1 MPTALVTG
9 GARRLGAHLVRHLA
23 GRGWRVLLHCRSSIE
38 DARVLRESC
47 GADRVEVLQADLA
60 VPAGRDGLRER
71 VVEALGEGGL
81 DLLAHNASLFPHRR
95 LEEAD
100 DALLDELWAVHVKA
114 PLLLSRDLA
123 PRLAMARGLVLTL
136 LDAGAGLHW
145 PGYLP
150 YAISK
155 QALEAATIALAR
167 HLAPEVR
174 VNGIAPGFILPPEDA
189 PEAYRRAEARRLTEE
204 GGGPRHILRALD
216 YLLDAPFVTGE
227 ILTVDGGRRWLRPG
241 T

>member
-1 MPTALVTG
+1 MPTVLVTG
-9 GARRLGAHLVRHLA
+9 GARRLGAELVRHLA
-23 GRGWRVLLHCRSSIE
+23 GQGWRVLLHFRSSQDE
-38 DARVLRESC
+38 ATAVREACPPGRV
-47 GADRVEVLQADLA
+47 AVLQADLSTRS
-60 VPAGRDGLRER
+60 GRDGLVAATRAE
-71 VVEALGEGGL
+71 LGGKGL
-81 DLLAHNASLFPHRR
+81 DLLVHNASLFPHVR
-95 LEEAD
+95 LENAD

-123 PRLAMARGLVLTL
+123 PELARSGGLVVTM

-189 PEAYRRAEARRLTEE
+189 PEAYRLAEARRLTEE
-204 GGGPRHILRALD
+204 GGGPAHILKALD
-216 YLLDAPFVTGE
+216 YLLAAPFVTGE
-227 ILTVDGGRRWLRPG
+227 ILTVDGGRRWVRPG
-241 T
+241 A